1 MTSKSAS
8 EEDSR
13 QQLTANSTSQETSVH
28 CAVQKKGNYWLWLI
42 ASLALQYFLNT
53 DGKKKNNP
61 SKMHLEQNTDVLLSG
76 ALVNGW
82 ILSQVLAEWA
92 SQR

>member
-28 CAVQKKGNYWLWLI
+28 RAVQKKGNYWLWLI

-53 DGKKKNNP
+53 DGKKK
-61 SKMHLEQNTDVLLSG
+61 KEEQPFQNALGTLKNTDVAFWGLG
-76 ALVNGW
+76 EW
-82 ILSQVLAEWA
+82 LAP
-92 SQR
+92 